1 MAGNTASNMGR
12 ALISLPAKAKAGDIV
27 EIRAMLAH
35 PMETGFRPDSQG
47 RLIAR
52 DIVNRF
58 ECHAGGELL
67 FACDLFPAMSAN
79 PYLSF
84 TMRADKS
91 ADLTFRWRDD
101 KGAVVEEK
109 RRIAVE

>member
-1 MAGNTASNMGR
+1 MAGNMGR
-12 ALISLPAKAKAGDIV
+12 ALISLPAKAKRGDVI
-27 EIRAMLAH
+27 EIRAMIAH

-47 RLIAR
+47 RLVAR

-58 ECHAGGELL
+58 ECLFEGEQV

-84 TMRADKS
+84 TMRADMS
-91 ADLTFRWRDD
+91 GELVFRWRDD
-101 KGAVVEEK
+101 SGALSEEK
-109 RRIAVE
+109 RRIEVE

>member
-1 MAGNTASNMGR
+1 MAGNTPSNMGR
-12 ALISLPAKAKAGDIV
+12 ALISLPAKAKAGEIV

-47 RLIAR
+47 RLIPR

-58 ECHAGGELL
+58 ECRADGELL

-84 TMRADKS
+84 TMLAEKS
-91 ADLTFRWRDD
+91 AELTFRWRDD
-101 KGAVVEEK
+101 RGAAVEEK

>member
-1 MAGNTASNMGR
+1 MASNMGR
-12 ALISLPAKAKAGDIV
+12 ALISFPAKARSGQII

-47 RLIAR
+47 RLIPR

-58 ECHAGGELL
+58 ECTFAGEPV
-67 FACDLFPAMSAN
+67 FACDFFPAISAN

-84 TMRADKS
+84 TMTAVAS
-91 ADLTFRWRDD
+91 GELMFRWRDD
-101 KGAVVEEK
+101 TGAMVEEK
-109 RRIAVE
+109 RRIEVE

>member
-1 MAGNTASNMGR
+1 MASNAASNMGR
-12 ALISLPAKAKAGDIV
+12 ALINFPAKARRGEVV

-35 PMETGFRPDSQG
+35 PMETGYRPDSQG

-58 ECHAGGELL
+58 ECTFDAEPV

-84 TMRADKS
+84 TMTAVAS
-91 ADLTFRWRDD
+91 GELVFRWRDD
-101 KGAVVEEK
+101 RGAVVEEK
-109 RRIAVE
+109 RRFEVG

>member
-1 MAGNTASNMGR
+1 MASNTASNMGR
-12 ALISLPAKAKAGDIV
+12 ALINFPAKARRGDVI

-47 RLIAR
+47 RLIPR

-58 ECHAGGELL
+58 ECTFDGDPV

-84 TMRADKS
+84 TMTAVAS
-91 ADLTFRWRDD
+91 GELVFRWRDD
-101 KGAVVEEK
+101 KGASVEEK
-109 RRIAVE
+109 RRIEVE

>member
-1 MAGNTASNMGR
+1 MASNMGR
-12 ALISLPAKAKAGDIV
+12 ALISVPAKARRGQII

-35 PMETGFRPDSQG
+35 PMETGFRPDSKG

-58 ECHAGGELL
+58 ECTFDGEPV
-67 FACDLFPAMSAN
+67 FACDLFPAISAN

-84 TMRADKS
+84 TMTAV
-91 ADLTFRWRDD
+91 ATGELMFRWRDD
-101 KGAVVEEK
+101 KGAMVEEK
-109 RRIAVE
+109 RRIEVE

>member
-1 MAGNTASNMGR
+1 MAANMGR
-12 ALISLPAKAKAGDIV
+12 ALISLPAKAKRGEII
-27 EIRAMLAH
+27 EIRAMIAH

-58 ECHAGGELL
+58 ECLFGGERV
-67 FACDLFPAMSAN
+67 FACDFYPAVSAN

-84 TMRADKS
+84 TMVADAS
-91 ADLTFRWRDD
+91 GELTFRWRDD
-101 KGAVVEEK
+101 AGTTAEEK
-109 RRIAVE
+109 RRIEVE